1 MLRSLNQPVLPRHDH
16 NGATMFYEE
25 LKGVSIADMEAAI
38 GKAISDLVG
47 SNFTC
52 NISNIDLSSIHSA
65 KMEIFLAPPNEFDTV
80 GPDDNVASVLA
91 SVD

>member
-1 MLRSLNQPVLPRHDH
+1 
-16 NGATMFYEE
+16 MFYEE
-25 LKGVSIADMEAAI
+25 LKGVSIAAMEAAI

-65 KMEIFLAPPNEFDTV
+65 KMDIFLAPPNEFDIARS
-80 GPDDNVASVLA
+80 DDSVASEPA
-91 SVD
+91 GVD